1 MDVTDFSELSDK
13 FKEITQRI
21 VWCTVTTVD
30 RQGRPRS
37 RILHPVWQHEGATTT
52 GWIATGRQSHKAK
65 HLTSNPFVSL
75 TYWDP
80 QHEQTIIDC
89 KAEWRDDQPS
99 KDRLWDLLKT
109 TPEPVGYD
117 PKLFWPS
124 ADDAS
129 FGVLQLTPWRL
140 EVWSLEAMGKGE
152 PAQVW
157 RQQVR

>member
-1 MDVTDFSELSDK
+1 MDVNDFSELEDK
-13 FKEITQRI
+13 FKSITQRI

-37 RILHPVWQHEGATTT
+37 RILHPVWDGTT

-65 HLTSNPFVSL
+65 HLAANPFVSL

-80 QHEQTIIDC
+80 EHEQTIIDC
-89 KAEWRDDQPS
+89 KADWHDDQAS
-99 KDRLWDLLKT
+99 KDHLWELLKT

-117 PKLFWPS
+117 PKAFWPG

-129 FGVLQLTPWRL
+129 FGVLKLTPWRL
-140 EVWSLEAMGKGE
+140 EVWSLAAMAKGE
-152 PAQVW
+152 SPQVW
-157 RQQVR
+157 RQQVG

>member
-1 MDVTDFSELSDK
+1 MDVGGFSELSEK
-13 FKEITQRI
+13 FNAITTRI

-37 RILHPVWQHEGATTT
+37 RILHPVWEGTT

-65 HLTSNPFVSL
+65 HLAGNPFVSL

-80 QHEQTIIDC
+80 QHEQTIIDY
-89 KAEWRDDQPS
+89 KADWQDDQSS
-99 KDRLWDLLKT
+99 KDHLWDLLKT
-109 TPEPVGYD
+109 TPEPIGYD

-129 FGVLQLTPWRL
+129 FGMLKLTPWRL
-140 EVWSLEAMGKGE
+140 EVWSLQAMSSGEA
-152 PAQVW
+152 AQVW
-157 RQQVR
+157 RQQVG

>member
-1 MDVTDFSELSDK
+1 MDVDDFSALSQR
-13 FKEITQRI
+13 FEEITQRI
-21 VWCTVTTVD
+21 VWCTVATVD

-37 RILHPVWQHEGATTT
+37 RILHPLWEQDAQCTT

-65 HLTSNPFVSL
+65 HLAGNPFVSL

-89 KAEWRDDQPS
+89 KAEWQDDQSS
-99 KDRLWDLLKT
+99 KDQLWALLKS

-124 ADDAS
+124 AEDAS
-129 FGVLQLTPWRL
+129 FGALKLTPWRL
-140 EVWSLEAMGKGE
+140 EVWSLAAMGKGE
-152 PAQVW
+152 PAEVW
-157 RQQVR
+157 RQQVG